1 MLRPGNPRGIG
12 KAQLGASGFEQPDD
26 AIRIVLLR
34 FAETRPPGAKLIGIF
49 NRPRHVPAL
58 LGRAWSSAVVR
69 RSLALERSQPALDCC
84 PCPAF
89 RPYDITE
96 QMRRL
101 FPGTLTCPQGAPRC
115 HAAMRRGCGA

>member
-1 MLRPGNPRGIG
+1 MLGPGNPRGIG

-58 LGRAWSSAVVR
+58 LARAWSSAVGR
-69 RSLALERSQPALDCC
+69 RSPAMERSQPARDCC

-89 RPYDITE
+89 CPDDVTE
-96 QMRRL
+96 QRRRL
-101 FPGTLTCPQGAPRC
+101 LPGTPTCPQGRTQVSC
-115 HAAMRRGCGA
+115 AMRY